1 MDFHY
6 CVLWRKFNNMISD
19 NLEKTIKRAI
29 SYANDRQ
36 QEYVTLEHLLLAL
49 IEDKDALEVLNAC
62 NVDLN
67 NLKIS
72 LIKYLDSELKNI
84 TSASSQEAEPS
95 ASFQRVLQR
104 TATNVYSNT
113 GKKIDGANVLVSIFS
128 ERESHA
134 VYFLQKQDMSRLDA
148 LNFISHGIE
157 KEDDNK
163 MAKDDDIED
172 LESQR
177 QDETNSDF
185 IYPNTYQANDTKR
198 KDDFTINLIEKAKSK
213 KIDKLIGRNN
223 EIERTIQVL
232 SRRLKNNPL
241 YVGDSGVG
249 KTAIVE
255 GLALKIFNNE
265 VPKFLEKAVIHQLD
279 LGSLIAGTK
288 YRGDFEERLKKVIK
302 NISASKN
309 NILFIDEIHTIV
321 GAGATTGGSIDA
333 SNILKPFLSN
343 GQIRCIGS
351 TTYKEYRNYFDKDKA
366 FSRRFQKIDVSEP
379 SIKECFEILKGI
391 KKYYESFHGLKY
403 TDQALSLAIDL
414 SNKYVTEKKLP
425 DKAIDIIDEAGAY
438 KKNFDFKNN
447 IVDTSDIFNT
457 ISRIAKIPLKSISDK
472 NNLLAKNLDKD
483 IKKLIYGQD
492 KAVDNLARAI
502 KVSQAGLSEP
512 EKPVGCFLFTGP
524 TGVGKT
530 ELAKQLSNCL
540 KSKFIRLD
548 MSEYSEKHSV
558 ARLIGSPP
566 GYVGYDQGG
575 LLTEAVDQNPQSVVL
590 FDEIEKAH
598 QDLFNILLQV
608 MDYGK
613 LTDNNG
619 KSINFKNTII
629 ILTTN
634 IGAENLTKNK
644 LGFGANNEKS
654 GNEDEIKFFFKPEF
668 RNRLDAIIPFDTL
681 LTETVHKIVDK
692 FIKELVNRLKEKNIS
707 IEISKSVKNFIVK
720 NGYSEDYGARPIAR
734 LIQLKIKEPIADY
747 LLSRSNSKLKTL
759 IKIDLDNKNKLKFNF
774 ITKKKKE
781 KII

>member
-1 MDFHY
+1 M
-6 CVLWRKFNNMISD
+6 LSD

-36 QEYVTLEHLLLAL
+36 QEYVTLEHLLLSL
-49 IEDKDALEVLNAC
+49 IDDKDALEVLNAC
-62 NVDLN
+62 NVDIK

-72 LIKYLDSELKNI
+72 LIKYLDQELKDI
-84 TSASSQEAEPS
+84 TSAISQEAEPS

-104 TATNVYSNT
+104 TASHVYSSSI
-113 GKKIDGANVLVSIFS
+113 KKINGANVLVSIFS

-157 KEDDNK
+157 KNENQ
-163 MAKDDDIED
+163 IEND
-172 LESQR
+172 LEEEKESK
-177 QDETNSDF
+177 ENEF
-185 IYPNTYQANDTKR
+185 IYPNTYQLNDK
-198 KDDFTINLIEKAKSK
+198 KNDNDFTINLIDKAKNK
-213 KIDKLIGRNN
+213 KIDKLIGRSN
-223 EIERTIQVL
+223 EIERTIQIL

-255 GLALKIFNNE
+255 GLALKIFENE
-265 VPKFLEKAVIHQLD
+265 VPEFLKKSVIYQLD
-279 LGSLIAGTK
+279 LGGLIAGTK

-302 NISASKN
+302 NISSSKN

-333 SNILKPFLSN
+333 SNILKPVLSN

-366 FSRRFQKIDVSEP
+366 FSRRFQKVDVAEP
-379 SIKECFEILKGI
+379 SISECFEILKGI
-391 KKYYESFHGLKY
+391 RKYYESFHGLKY
-403 TDQALSLAIDL
+403 TDEALNLAIDL
-414 SNKYVTEKKLP
+414 SNRYITEKKLP
-425 DKAIDIIDEAGAY
+425 DKAIDVIDEAGAY
-438 KKNFDFKNN
+438 KKNFENKKNP
-447 IVDTSDIFNT
+447 ICASDIFNT
-457 ISRIAKIPLKSISDK
+457 ISRIVKIPFKSINNK
-472 NNLLAKNLDKD
+472 NNLLAKNLGRK

-492 KAVDNLARAI
+492 KAVDDLARSI

-530 ELAKQLSNCL
+530 ELAKQLSNSL
-540 KSKFIRLD
+540 GSKFVRLD

-575 LLTEAVDQNPQSVVL
+575 LLTEAVDQNPYSVVL

-619 KSINFKNTII
+619 KSVNFKNTIL

-634 IGAENLTKNK
+634 IGGENLTKNK
-644 LGFGANNEKS
+644 LGFGINKEKLDNE
-654 GNEDEIKFFFKPEF
+654 EEIKFFFKPEF
-668 RNRLDAIIPFDTL
+668 RNRLDAIISFKTL
-681 LTETVHKIVDK
+681 SPLTIHKIVNK
-692 FIKELVNRLKEKNIS
+692 FIRQLESRLKEKNIS
-707 IEISKSVKNFIVK
+707 IELSKDVKNFLVTK
-720 NGYSEDYGARPIAR
+720 GYSEIYGARPIAR
-734 LIQLKIKEPIADY
+734 LIHSKIKEPIANY
-747 LLSRSNSKLKTL
+747 LLSNNSKSKIL
-759 IKIDLDNKNKLKFNF
+759 IKINLEDNKKLKFNF
-774 ITKKKKE
+774 IIEKKKE
-781 KII
+781 KVI